1 MAASLPI
8 ICTRTF
14 GACDLVIEGVNG
26 FIVESE
32 NVTELVYVMR
42 KLATSSP
49 LRQSM
54 SRASK
59 LRFEEIFSADRMMQS
74 LNKLYTSLST
84 IQI

>member
-14 GACDLVIEGVNG
+14 GASDLVIEGVNG

-32 NVTELVYVMR
+32 NLLELVDVMN
-42 KLATSSP
+42 KLATSST

-74 LNKLYTSLST
+74 LEELYVSL
-84 IQI
+84 I